1 MNDHRIVADRSVIS
15 GTVRGYVRR
24 VVDDELDVL
33 MPHLPAIS
41 LEGAKGVGKTRTALR
56 RATTVH
62 RLDDDAVATIVRA
75 EPRRAVAGDP
85 PVLLDEWQRVPELW
99 DLVRRAVDD
108 ESSGGR
114 FLLTGSASARETP
127 THSGAGRIVTV
138 RMRPMSLAERG
149 IDEKTVS
156 VGELL
161 TGRRGD
167 VTGSTP
173 ATLSTYAE
181 HIVRSGLPG
190 LAHLTGRALRA
201 QLDGYLQRI
210 VEHDVE
216 ESGLRVRRPDTL
228 QRWLTAYA
236 AATAT
241 TASYEKI
248 RDAATSGIGDK
259 PARTTTG
266 SYVHVLERL
275 WILDR
280 VDAWKPAG
288 TPLSRLS
295 APPKHHLVDPALAAR
310 LLGVGVDALLD
321 GRNAGPPVTRDGP
334 LAGALF
340 ESLVTQSVRVY
351 AQAAE
356 ARVRHLRTYG
366 GDREIDLI
374 VERDDGRVLALEVK
388 LARSVTD
395 DDVRHLTWL
404 RGQLGDDLLDAVV
417 VTTGPDAYRRTDGIA
432 VVPAALLGP

>member
-1 MNDHRIVADRSVIS
+1 MDHRRTISDRVAIS
-15 GTVRGYVRR
+15 DTVRAYVRR

-33 MPHLPAIS
+33 LPHLPAIS

-56 RATTVH
+56 RAATVH
-62 RLDDDAVATIVRA
+62 RLDDDAVATVVRA
-75 EPRRAVAGDP
+75 EPRRAVEGDP

-108 ESSGGR
+108 KASGGQ
-114 FLLTGSASARETP
+114 FLLTGSASARDTP

-149 IDEKTVS
+149 IDEPTVS

-161 TGRRGD
+161 TGRRAD
-167 VTGSTP
+167 IAGSTP
-173 ATLSTYAE
+173 ATLSKYAE

-190 LAHLTGRALRA
+190 LAHLTGRAQRA

-216 ESGLRVRRPDTL
+216 EAGLKVRRPDTL
-228 QRWLTAYA
+228 RRWLTAYA
-236 AATAT
+236 AACAT

-280 VDAWKPAG
+280 VDAWKPTG
-288 TPLSRLS
+288 SRLSRLA

-310 LLGVGVDALLD
+310 LMGVGVDALLD
-321 GRNAGPPVTRDGP
+321 GRAADPPVARDGP

>member
-1 MNDHRIVADRSVIS
+1 MDHDRTVANRLSIS
-15 GTVRGYVRR
+15 ESVRGYIRR
-24 VVDDELDVL
+24 VVDDELDDL

-41 LEGAKGVGKTRTALR
+41 LEGAKGVGKTCTALR
-56 RATTVH
+56 RAATVH
-62 RLDDDAVATIVRA
+62 RLDDDAVAAIARA
-75 EPRRAVAGDP
+75 EPRRAVAGAP

-108 ESSGGR
+108 EPSGGR
-114 FLLTGSASARETP
+114 FLLTGSASTREAP
-127 THSGAGRIVTV
+127 THSGAGRIVAL
-138 RMRPMSLAERG
+138 RMRPLSLAERG
-149 IDEKTVS
+149 IDEPTVS
-156 VGELL
+156 LGELI

-167 VTGSTP
+167 ITGSTSM
-173 ATLSTYAE
+173 TLSIYAE

-190 LAHLTGRALRA
+190 LAHLPGRALRA

-228 QRWLTAYA
+228 RRWLTAYA
-236 AATAT
+236 AASAT

-248 RDAATSGIGDK
+248 RDAATSRIGDK

-266 SYVHVLERL
+266 SYVDVLERL

-280 VDAWKPAG
+280 VDAWRPAG
-288 TPLSRLS
+288 TSLSRLS

-321 GRNAGPPVTRDGP
+321 GRDAGPPVTREGP

-351 AQAAE
+351 AQAVE

-388 LARSVTD
+388 LARSVAN

-404 RGQLGDDLLDAVV
+404 RDQLGDDLLDAVV

>member
-1 MNDHRIVADRSVIS
+1 VDHDRAVTDGLSIADTTHAYI
-15 GTVRGYVRR
+15 RR
-24 VVDDELDVL
+24 VVDDELDDL
-33 MPHLPAIS
+33 TPHLPAIS
-41 LEGAKGVGKTRTALR
+41 IEGAKGVGKTRTALR
-56 RATTVH
+56 RAETVH

-75 EPRRAVAGDP
+75 DPRRAVAGDP

-108 ESSGGR
+108 DPSGGR
-114 FLLTGSASARETP
+114 FLLTGSSSARETA
-127 THSGAGRIVTV
+127 THSGAGRIVAV
-138 RMRPMSLAERG
+138 RMRPLSLTERG
-149 IDEKTVS
+149 IDTPTVS
-156 VGELL
+156 IGELL
-161 TGRRGD
+161 TGRRGEI
-167 VTGSTP
+167 TGSTSV
-173 ATLSTYAE
+173 TLSTYAE

-190 LAHLTGRALRA
+190 LAHLSGRARRA

-210 VEHDVE
+210 VEHDVDE
-216 ESGLRVRRPDTL
+216 AGLRVRRPDTL
-228 QRWLTAYA
+228 RRWLTAYA

-266 SYVHVLERL
+266 SYVEVLERL

-280 VDAWKPAG
+280 VDPWKPAG
-288 TPLSRLS
+288 THLSRLS

-321 GRNAGPPVTRDGP
+321 GRDVGPTVPRDGP

-340 ESLVTQSVRVY
+340 ESFVTQSVRVY

-356 ARVRHLRTYG
+356 ARIRHLRTYG

-374 VERDDGRVLALEVK
+374 VERDDARVLALDVK
-388 LARSVTD
+388 LARTVAN

-404 RGQLGDDLLDAVV
+404 REQLGDDLLDAVI